1 MSKSTIIGVSTL
13 GTFIVAMIFALNATH
28 GSPVKERTTV
38 EAAFEN
44 VAGLMVGDD
53 VRIAST
59 RVGYVEEMK
68 IDEGQ
73 AVLVLQIDDPERKIY
88 ADATAAVTDRS
99 GFGQKFVN
107 LDPGSPGAGE
117 LTGRIDRSQTIRSE
131 DINELFNVFDD
142 KTRGAA
148 NTTLREFGGG
158 MTGHAQDLN
167 DLLDSAPGILE
178 DTAAVSDALTV
189 NQGNDFVGLLQSSDR
204 LAARFRGREEHAA
217 DVLNQ
222 MATTLDAIAVDNGGP
237 EAETIQDA
245 PETLKDVKS
254 VLDDL
259 EQPLEHTASAMD
271 ELRPGAE
278 ALADATPDLRAFMKD
293 AVEPLDDLPRVNKL
307 AVPALESLT
316 DLVHDARPLAR
327 QLITTGDS
335 GAPPVGKLGEFTP
348 EVVRWFDWLGDTLKY
363 DTSDGKYARILAI
376 VSDESVGGLP
386 IQSPTTK
393 RNVYGAQGTT
403 DQGDE

>member
-1 MSKSTIIGVSTL
+1 M
-13 GTFIVAMIFALNATH
+13 
-28 GSPVKERTTV
+28 
-38 EAAFEN
+38 
-44 VAGLMVGDD
+44 
-53 VRIAST
+53 
-59 RVGYVEEMK
+59 
-68 IDEGQ
+68 
-73 AVLVLQIDDPERKIY
+73 
-88 ADATAAVTDRS
+88 
-99 GFGQKFVN
+99 
-107 LDPGSPGAGE
+107 
-117 LTGRIDRSQTIRSE
+117 
-131 DINELFNVFDD
+131 
-142 KTRGAA
+142 
-148 NTTLREFGGG
+148 
-158 MTGHAQDLN
+158 
-167 DLLDSAPGILE
+167 
-178 DTAAVSDALTV
+178 

-204 LAARFRGREEHAA
+204 LAARFRGREQHAA

-222 MATTLDAIAVDNGGP
+222 MATTLDAIAVDDGGP
-237 EAETIQDA
+237 GAETIQDA

-259 EQPLEHTASAMD
+259 EQPLEHTASAME

-278 ALADATPDLRAFMKD
+278 ALADATPDLRDFMKD

-335 GAPPVGKLGEFTP
+335 GAPPVGKLGEYTP

-363 DTSDGKYARILAI
+363 DTPDGKYARILAV

-403 DQGDE
+403 DQDGN

>member
-1 MSKSTIIGVSTL
+1 MKRSPVIGMITL
-13 GTFIVAMIFALNATH
+13 GTFIAAMIFALNATR
-28 GSPVKERTTV
+28 GNPVKERTTV
-38 EAAFEN
+38 EAAFAN

-68 IDEGQ
+68 IDDGQ
-73 AVLVLQIDDPERKIY
+73 AVLVLKIDDPERKVY

-107 LDPGSPGAGE
+107 LDPGSPSAGE
-117 LTGRIDRSQTIRSE
+117 LRGRIERSQTVRAE
-131 DINELFNVFDD
+131 DINELFNVFDE

-158 MTGHAQDLN
+158 MTGHAGDLN
-167 DLLDSAPGILE
+167 DLLDAAPGVLE
-178 DTAAVSDALTV
+178 NTAAVSDALAV
-189 NQGNDFVGLLQSSDR
+189 NQSNDFVGLLQSADR
-204 LAARFRGREEHAA
+204 LAARFRGREQHAA
-217 DVLNQ
+217 DVLDQ
-222 MATTLDAIAVDNGGP
+222 MATTLDAVAVDNGGP

-259 EQPLEHTASAMD
+259 EQPLENTASAME
-271 ELRPGAE
+271 ELHPGAE

-293 AVEPLDDLPRVNKL
+293 AVEPLEDLPEVNEL
-307 AVPALESLT
+307 GVPALESLT

-335 GAPPVGKLGEFTP
+335 GAPPVGKLGEYTP

-363 DTSDGKYARILAI
+363 ETEGGNYARILLVA
-376 VSDESVGGLP
+376 SDESVGG
-386 IQSPTTK
+386 K
-393 RNVYGAQGTT
+393 GKGAFVNRNVYGAQGTT
-403 DQGDE
+403 DEGGE